1 MSAVLLSLPTAA
13 LRERYGPRKYDHSP
27 CAGLAAGDVCPAVL
41 LPCALP
47 NRAWNPADLGA
58 DGCRIDRLGPG
69 FGFNPSIVRAPPE
82 PLAELPPH
90 LRNASYVAVDRFEA
104 NSNFRCPAGASVL
117 NENVPSRSRGA
128 FTQARLHLLDAELR
142 VLASAPVEGGRCV
155 SGIFRVGDSR
165 LHVIGS
171 SLWATYVSM
180 FSGCESPRM
189 WLVRVA
195 LAFGVSDEPAAV
207 RMNSFGVRRG
217 VARLRAHFEATNV
230 TGGFGLHGVTH
241 DGTPR
246 QAGEHRW
253 SGNLTGPRNAGVLVG
268 RSGAP
273 KYELTDISPKLVIK
287 DGRGG
292 VFSDALA
299 PRSFRGG
306 GDHDPR
312 AMHNSISPLWVEE
325 LGLYVGVAHRHY
337 QAGSGSRTAQ
347 DPFRYGFSYRHV
359 FFTMRERPNGIVSHS
374 RELCFPT
381 LDGDGEAACD
391 GVQFVMGA
399 FRPTAEIG
407 APIAF
412 TYGVMDCES
421 AVLTLSLDRLRALL
435 EFTPHG
441 NRSHHSL

>member
-82 PLAELPPH
+82 SLAELPPH

-171 SLWATYVSM
+171 SIWATYVSM
-180 FSGCESPRM
+180 FSGCESPR
-189 WLVRVA
+189 
-195 LAFGVSDEPAAV
+195 FS
-207 RMNSFGVRRG
+207 
-217 VARLRAHFEATNV
+217 RA
-230 TGGFGLHGVTH
+230 
-241 DGTPR
+241 
-246 QAGEHRW
+246 
-253 SGNLTGPRNAGVLVG
+253 S
-268 RSGAP
+268 
-273 KYELTDISPKLVIK
+273 
-287 DGRGG
+287 
-292 VFSDALA
+292 
-299 PRSFRGG
+299 
-306 GDHDPR
+306 R
-312 AMHNSISPLWVEE
+312 ASW
-325 LGLYVGVAHRHY
+325 R
-337 QAGSGSRTAQ
+337 
-347 DPFRYGFSYRHV
+347 D
-359 FFTMRERPNGIVSHS
+359 
-374 RELCFPT
+374 
-381 LDGDGEAACD
+381 
-391 GVQFVMGA
+391 
-399 FRPTAEIG
+399 
-407 APIAF
+407 
-412 TYGVMDCES
+412 
-421 AVLTLSLDRLRALL
+421 LSKC
-435 EFTPHG
+435 T
-441 NRSHHSL
+441 